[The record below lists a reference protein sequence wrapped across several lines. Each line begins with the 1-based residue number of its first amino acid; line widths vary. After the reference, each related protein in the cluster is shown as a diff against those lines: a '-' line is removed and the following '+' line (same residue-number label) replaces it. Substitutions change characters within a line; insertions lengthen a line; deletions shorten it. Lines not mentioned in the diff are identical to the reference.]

1 MNFQGQNYGLTMG
14 SDVQRDGMFLEL
26 FSEGSGVCAEAFYN
40 DGTKN
45 FSLSLF
51 KKSLPMDAVA

>member
-1 MNFQGQNYGLTMG
+1 MG